1 MKSGY
6 KRTPTADEQELERK
20 RREFHALERRL
31 ARLEHD
37 LEDLREEIRE
47 FEKLYSV
54 QMADRIRELDQLRQ
68 ELARARSGA
77 AARSRTGDGGERRHY
92 GFQDDEPELEDI
104 PRVKPGTAP
113 TVKNEGIRNVY
124 RRVAKAIHPDFAES
138 DEDRRRRQKLM
149 AEANRAYA
157 EEDRVTLQA
166 ILEEWQLSPETA
178 VAVGTA
184 GELALVIRRIGRV
197 VERIR
202 GVELEMARLRNTD
215 LYRLIQR
222 VQDARWRGH
231 DIIAEMASSL
241 TPRFS
246 PPAEPSTSWAADAMP
261 MMPPRPLKHH
271 RHRRRAPSAPSGFP
285 PTVPSEP
292 SSFANGIRGASST
305 GSASAKH
312 SAPWPCRRERDCGSM
327 CGKGP
332 WPTWTSSAPSRST
345 TSSLLPLRHCRR
357 RPDPHPAAHGY
368 KRTLPVGRRN
378 NQRRDSPSPGA
389 EKPRTNLPLR
399 HPGHRCRAR
408 LPQIPAAAL
417 LPHHQQRP
425 GHRRGAR
432 PPAAGAPRLPGGDPP
447 ERQAGLRLPSRL
459 ITQSNRATEKAT
471 RQAHRVL

>member
-68 ELARARSGA
+68 ELARVRSGA
-77 AARSRTGDGGERRHY
+77 AARSRTGDGDERRHY

-104 PRVKPGTAP
+104 PRVKPGIAP

-166 ILEEWQLSPETA
+166 ILEEWQLSPEAA

-231 DIIAEMASSL
+231 DIIAEMASRLDAEILASCRTL
-241 TPRFS
+241 NELGRGRHADDAPQAAQTPPS
-246 PPAEPSTSWAADAMP
+246 PPAGTFRTVRFPAD
-261 MMPPRPLKHH
+261 RPL
-271 RHRRRAPSAPSGFP
+271 
-285 PTVPSEP
+285 
-292 SSFANGIRGASST
+292 GALFV
-305 GSASAKH
+305 
-312 SAPWPCRRERDCGSM
+312 RERNSGSFLDWKRLGEALGAVAVPA
-327 CGKGP
+327 GK
-332 WPTWTSSAPSRST
+332 
-345 TSSLLPLRHCRR
+345 
-357 RPDPHPAAHGY
+357 
-368 KRTLPVGRRN
+368 
-378 NQRRDSPSPGA
+378 
-389 EKPRTNLPLR
+389 
-399 HPGHRCRAR
+399 
-408 LPQIPAAAL
+408 
-417 LPHHQQRP
+417 
-425 GHRRGAR
+425 
-432 PPAAGAPRLPGGDPP
+432 
-447 ERQAGLRLPSRL
+447 GLRLDVREGAVADLDLLGTLQADDLQACFLYGIADEDLTHILRL
-459 ITQSNRATEKAT
+459 TGIRELYLSGEGITSEGIVHLLELKNLERIYLYDTLVTDAGLTSLRYLPRLRSLTISNAPVTDGGLDRLRLALPGCRVVILQSGKRG
-471 RQAHRVL
+471 